1 MPSAFLS
8 RNSFNQLKRAAR
20 QQLPGVQHAHVLEAL
35 ARALGQNNLAA
46 LNAKLAVGEDN
57 AVRFFLFSVHDLRIR
72 LAELGYPDALT
83 WDIDF
88 SSLTDIFRVPKP
100 SPMTL
105 DDLQTDGTISVA
117 QRRRFEQLIE
127 QRKSILIIG
136 ITGSRKTILMHV
148 LLNEMS
154 VRAPQDE
161 FVLCQRSQEGPEFG
175 PNVKR
180 FVHDEFWPGGFPA
193 FGHRRVAFD
202 EIRDNTA
209 LRVLNSWIS
218 YGAGVATMYAS
229 SVDEAL
235 VRMTRVLDSPRVAL
249 IREAVDVVVLM
260 ERGETPKVAD
270 IVTRDELQNRLE
282 PPEFPQEWR
291 QPVNYRMP
299 PPEDVGRYILQDLKK
314 FVGERFSNGEQLP
327 LDPNLPIVHDDLRLQ
342 DAQPHQDGLS
352 FTPKHWSQ
360 TADGSWEPSPASIFG
375 TSHQVLYGRQND
387 VLSQER
393 MDEMSRIIAEGGRV
407 VVVDPKVDTDVGRV
421 LTGTSGAMT
430 GTHRSKP
437 VPQPDS
443 DATSG
448 SKSD

>member
-57 AVRFFLFSVHDLRIR
+57 AVRFFLFSDHDLRIR

-100 SPMTL
+100 FPTTL
-105 DDLQTDGTISVA
+105 DALQADGTISFE
-117 QRRRFEQLIE
+117 QRRHFEQLID

-136 ITGSRKTILMHV
+136 TVGSRKTTLMHV

-154 VRAPQDE
+154 VRAPREE
-161 FVLCQRSQEGPEFG
+161 FVLCQFVQEGPEFG

-180 FVHDEFWPGGFPA
+180 FVHNEFWPGGFPA

-209 LRVLNSWIS
+209 LRVLNSWLY
-218 YGAGVATMYAS
+218 YGAGLATMYAS

-235 VRMTRVLDSPRVAL
+235 ARMTRVLGGPGVEL
-249 IREAVDVVVLM
+249 IREAVDVVIRM
-260 ERGETPKVAD
+260 ERGEMPKVAE
-270 IVTRDELQNRLE
+270 IVTRDELQKRSE
-282 PPEFPQEWR
+282 PPEFQQELR
-291 QPVNYRMP
+291 QPANYRMP
-299 PPEDVGRYILQDLKK
+299 PPEDVGRYVLQDLKTLM
-314 FVGERFSNGEQLP
+314 GGRFSSGEQLP
-327 LDPNLPIVHDDLRLQ
+327 LDQNMPITNDDLRMP
-342 DAQPHQDGLS
+342 DAQPHQDGLA

-375 TSHQVLYGRQND
+375 TSHQALHGRQND
-387 VLSQER
+387 VLTQER

-407 VVVDPKVDTDVGRV
+407 VFFDPKVDTDVGRV
-421 LTGTSGAMT
+421 LSGTSGST
-430 GTHRSKP
+430 TKTHQNRP
-437 VPQPDS
+437 VSPPDS
-443 DATSG
+443 DTTSDV
-448 SKSD
+448 KSD